1 MDITSDNINDIKGRA
16 IKPWESCGLNA
27 EDCVQISADNL
38 INITSKLDTF
48 IPDNNLTVWGGG
60 SLYHKGQSPPVVSV
74 LRLINPIYER
84 AG

>member
-48 IPDNNLTVWGGG
+48 IPDNNLTVWG
-60 SLYHKGQSPPVVSV
+60 VVAYTIKAN
-74 LRLINPIYER
+74 RR
-84 AG
+84 WWCRF